1 MLAKGELDCHAS
13 LAVRLRRAEK
23 KILQNVVS
31 YSASQKASAAERCE
45 AATSAKARSD
55 DGEVAGG
62 SQTFHISSVSTT
74 AGEQEF
80 VRVNDGVQVYG
91 TEVERAA
98 CDAEFFE
105 SVRRGDCRT
114 GASQKL
120 ADEQP
125 NVAVSLSESQVVSE
139 IASLDINTSGE
150 SEHPVSAADGAGLES
165 SMACVDVSSL

>member
-1 MLAKGELDCHAS
+1 LLAKGELDCHAS

-45 AATSAKARSD
+45 AAASSKAWSD

-114 GASQKL
+114 GVSQVASQKL

-125 NVAVSLSESQVVSE
+125 NVAISLLESQVVSE

-150 SEHPVSAADGAGLES
+150 SEHPVSAADES
-165 SMACVDVSSL
+165 STACVDVSSL